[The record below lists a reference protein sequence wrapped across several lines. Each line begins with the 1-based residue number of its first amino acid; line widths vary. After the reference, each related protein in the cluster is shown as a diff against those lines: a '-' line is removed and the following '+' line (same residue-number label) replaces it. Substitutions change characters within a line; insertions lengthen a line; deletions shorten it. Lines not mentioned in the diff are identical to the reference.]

1 MKICL
6 VSHSFLPTIGGAEL
20 VVHHL
25 ATYFSKVGHEV
36 VVFTHKKNKKANFR
50 VDYRIAYYPR
60 TPEKYVRFLQGYIFM
75 IFLLSLNRREKFDL
89 IHVHVAKMAFYAL
102 KLKKFIGTPI
112 IATTHGGDI
121 QKYPSINYG
130 ARLDP
135 FWSSKI
141 EYAIRNADLL
151 TSIGS
156 STRREY
162 KAIGARSANIV
173 DIPNG
178 VDCKRFESDYE
189 DVRVKLN
196 LDPGAKLLL
205 SVGRYHPKKGYEYL
219 VEAMPE
225 IAKNCENVKCLLVG
239 KRLDTL
245 KPLIEK
251 KGIQNSILLVE
262 EQAFNPGSNSAIDL
276 KKMPNDFL
284 YNIYRSSDLYISPS
298 LIEGFA
304 LTIIEA
310 MAAGLPIVATQV
322 EGNEDAVKNGQ
333 NGLFIP
339 PKNPEALAKCVIE
352 LVNNDARRAVY
363 AKKSKEMSEKYDW
376 MDIAHAYL
384 SEYRNL
390 KEKYA

>member
-25 ATYFSKVGHEV
+25 ATYLSKKGHEV
-36 VVFTHKKNKKANFR
+36 VVFTHKKNQEAKFKT
-50 VDYRIAYYPR
+50 DYRIACYPR

-75 IFLLSLNRREKFDL
+75 IFLLSFNRREKFDI

-102 KLKKFIGTPI
+102 KIKKFIGTPI
-112 IATTHGGDI
+112 IVTTHGGDI

-162 KAIGARSANIV
+162 EVIGAQSTKIV

-178 VDCKRFESDYE
+178 VDYKRFKSEYE
-189 DVRVKLN
+189 DVRGILN

-219 VEAMPE
+219 VEAMPQ
-225 IAKNCENVKCLLVG
+225 IVSNCENVKCLIVG
-239 KRLDTL
+239 KRLNTL
-245 KPLIEK
+245 KPLIK
-251 KGIQNSILLVE
+251 QKGVQDYIKLVE
-262 EQAFNPGSNSAIDL
+262 EQAFNPSSNAVIDL

-284 YNIYRSSDLYISPS
+284 YNIYRSSDLYISTS

-339 PKNPEALAKCVIE
+339 PKNSEALAKRVIE
-352 LVNNDARRAVY
+352 LVNNDTQRAVY
-363 AKKSKEMSEKYDW
+363 AKKSKELSKKYDW
-376 MDIAHAYL
+376 KDIAHAYL
-384 SEYRNL
+384 SAYKNL
-390 KEKYA
+390 KEEYA